1 MFLIAD
7 SRRPILRS
15 PETGMVMKELFGKR
29 RAQRCPSYH
38 DLYIMQLLFR
48 IGNLFHLPQI
58 NTIPAS

>member
-1 MFLIAD
+1 M
-7 SRRPILRS
+7 RS